1 MKGASY
7 TINALFILGTML
19 SFASAGSNYRNLE
32 NFKLMTLQKTSKVF
46 YTGKYF
52 FDYYLEKT
60 IKTSCLMFYTII
72 FFII

>member
-7 TINALFILGTML
+7 TINALVILGTML

-46 YTGKYF
+46 YTGKY
-52 FDYYLEKT
+52 L
-60 IKTSCLMFYTII
+60 
-72 FFII
+72 FFITT